1 MVGKEKYMQNIDKK
15 LTCHAELV
23 SESHNKVD
31 SQHKEEIPEHLTA
44 SPTDT
49 GSHNSLRC
57 VGSLCKVR
65 DDMKVNS

>member
-1 MVGKEKYMQNIDKK
+1 MVVCRLGATQQIY
-15 LTCHAELV
+15 
-23 SESHNKVD
+23 
-31 SQHKEEIPEHLTA
+31 EIPEHLTA

-65 DDMKVNS
+65 NDMKGKFLVS

>member
-15 LTCHAELV
+15 L
-23 SESHNKVD
+23 KVA

-65 DDMKVNS
+65 NDMN